1 MRAIWNGH
9 ITFGLVSIPVG
20 LYSAVESSEHVS
32 FRLLHRKD
40 MAPISYKKFCSKE
53 DVEVD
58 NDEIVKGYKVGKNRY
73 TTVEKEELEKV
84 QEDLDDAG
92 SAIEVLQFIDFGS
105 LNPLSFETPY
115 YVAPQKGG
123 EKAYGV
129 LREALAQTRRVG
141 MVRLALRKK
150 PVLGALLPG
159 KRAIALEVIR
169 PFEELR
175 SPSDLPIPA
184 PARSSAEVKMA
195 RLLIDQLSGQEWDPT
210 AHPNEYKKALEKLLA
225 SKRRFAVVPRGGPA
239 REDGKVVDLMEALR
253 RSVGNAKARP
263 KRAASHSRKAG
274 AA

>member
-40 MAPISYKKFCSKE
+40 MAPIVYKKFCSKE
-53 DVEVD
+53 EVEVG
-58 NDEIVKGYKVGKNRY
+58 NDEIVKGYKTGKGRY
-73 TTVEKEELEKV
+73 TTVEKQELEEV
-84 QEDLDDAG
+84 REGLSDDNPN
-92 SAIEVLQFIDFGS
+92 IEVLQFVDFGS
-105 LNPLSFETPY
+105 LNPLSFDRPY

-129 LREALAQTRRVG
+129 LRDALAESRRVG
-141 MVRLALRKK
+141 VARLSLRAR
-150 PVLGALLPG
+150 PVLGALIPG
-159 KRAIALEVIR
+159 KKAIALEVMR

-175 SPSDLPIPA
+175 DPSELTIPA
-184 PARSSAEVKMA
+184 PAKKAAEVKMA
-195 RLLIDQLSGQEWDPT
+195 RLLIDQMSAGEWDPT

-225 SKRRFAVVPRGGPA
+225 SKRQFALAPA
-239 REDGKVVDLMEALR
+239 ATGREGEGKVIDLMEALR
-253 RSVGNAKARP
+253 KSVGKARARP
-263 KRAASHSRKAG
+263 KKAARRAG

>member
-20 LYSAVESSEHVS
+20 LYSAVEASEHVS

-40 MAPISYKKFCSKE
+40 MAPIAYKKFCSKE

-73 TTVEKEELEKV
+73 ATVEKEELEKV
-84 QEDLDDAG
+84 EEGLDGAG
-92 SAIEVLQFIDFGS
+92 STIEVLQFVDFGS

-115 YVAPQKGG
+115 YLAPQKGG

-129 LREALAQTRRVG
+129 LREALAETRRVG
-141 MVRLALRKK
+141 MVRFALRKK
-150 PVLGALLPG
+150 PVLGAMMPG

-175 SPSDLPIPA
+175 DPSDLPIPA
-184 PARSSAEVKMA
+184 PGKSSAEVKMA
-195 RLLIDQLSGQEWDPT
+195 RLLIDQLSGEEWDPT

-225 SKRRFAVVPRGGPA
+225 SKKQVTVAPKGGPA
-239 REDGKVVDLMEALR
+239 REEGKVVDLMEALR
-253 RSVGNAKARP
+253 RSVGNAKSRP
-263 KRAASHSRKAG
+263 KRAVSHRKAG

>member
-20 LYSAVESSEHVS
+20 LYSAVEASEHVS

-40 MAPISYKKFCSKE
+40 MAPITYKKFCSKE

-84 QEDLDDAG
+84 EEEVGDAG
-92 SAIEVLQFIDFGS
+92 STIEVLQFVEFGS

-115 YVAPQKGG
+115 YLAPQKGG

-129 LREALAQTRRVG
+129 LREALAETKRAG
-141 MVRLALRKK
+141 MVRFALRKK
-150 PVLGALLPG
+150 PVLGAMIPG
-159 KRAIALEVIR
+159 KRALALEVIR

-175 SPSDLPIPA
+175 DPSELPIPA
-184 PARSSAEVKMA
+184 PGKSSAEVKMA
-195 RLLIDQLSGQEWDPT
+195 RLLIDQLSGEEWDPT
-210 AHPNEYKKALEKLLA
+210 AHPNEYKRALEKLLA
-225 SKRRFAVVPRGGPA
+225 SKKQFAVAPKGAPA
-239 REDGKVVDLMEALR
+239 REEGQVVDLMEALR
-253 RSVGNAKARP
+253 RSVGNAKKGP
-263 KRAASHSRKAG
+263 KRAASHRRAG